1 MVNASVVNAPKSYFS
16 PPCFCES
23 FAVLGRIP
31 RFQNPV
37 KYTRRFEINHNTVH
51 PARASAARLRYFS
64 SSINPLANAKDL
76 KSHRRYNGALK
87 KIAGIAENWP
97 EFPEVRG

>member
-1 MVNASVVNAPKSYFS
+1 MVNSGMVNGPKSYFP

-37 KYTRRFEINHNTVH
+37 KYVRRFEVNHKTVH
-51 PARASAARLRYFS
+51 PARASAVRRRYFS
-64 SSINPLANAKDL
+64 RFINPLVNANDL
-76 KSHRRYNGALK
+76 KSRRRYNGALK

-97 EFPEVRG
+97 EFPQVRG